1 MIERFP
7 IDGPRGR
14 LDVTT
19 GGPADGRALIHHSGT
34 PSAALLFAPLVA
46 IGAERGW
53 RHISYARPGYDG
65 SARHPGR
72 SVADCAADVAAIA
85 DALAIERFYTTGQ
98 SGGGP
103 HALATAALLGDRV
116 IAAATTGGVAP
127 WNAAGLDFLAGM
139 GQENHDEFGAAVAG
153 EAELRS
159 WLERQAKAMVTVS
172 GAELHTSLGD
182 LLSEV
187 DRRALTGEFADHIGE
202 SFAASVRNGVDGWLD
217 DDLAFICDWGFDLQA
232 ISVPVTIWQGGQDR
246 FVPFAHGRWLA
257 DHVRGARPCLLAD
270 HGHLSIEL
278 ELYGDVLDGLL
289 ISET

>member
-1 MIERFP
+1 MIERFQ
-7 IDGPRGR
+7 IDGPNGR

-19 GGPADGRALIHHSGT
+19 GGPPEGRVLIHHSGT
-34 PSAALLFAPLVA
+34 PSAGLLFAPLVA

-72 SVADCAADVAAIA
+72 SVADCAAEVAAIA
-85 DALAIERFYTTGQ
+85 DALAIERFYVTGQ

-127 WNAAGLDFLAGM
+127 WNADGLDFLAGM

-159 WLERQAKAMVTVS
+159 WLEREATAMVTVS
-172 GAELHTSLGD
+172 GAELHNSLGD

-187 DRRALTGEFADHIGE
+187 DRRALTGEYADHIAE

-217 DDLAFICDWGFDLQA
+217 DDFAFISDWGFDLQA

-246 FVPFAHGRWLA
+246 FVPLAHGQWLA
-257 DHVRGARPCLLAD
+257 EHVHGAHPRLLVD

-278 ELYGDVLDGLL
+278 ELYGDILHDLL
-289 ISET
+289 VSEA